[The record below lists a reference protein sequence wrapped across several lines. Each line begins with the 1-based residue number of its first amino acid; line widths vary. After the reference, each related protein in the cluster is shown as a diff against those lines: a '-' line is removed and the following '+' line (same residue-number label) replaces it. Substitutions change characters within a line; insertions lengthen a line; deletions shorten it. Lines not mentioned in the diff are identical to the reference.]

1 MKSRAKH
8 HPIRVVVVDDSTT
21 ARELLVALLQ
31 TAEGIQVVGGAANG
45 QEAVRLVKRLQ
56 PDVVTMDVVMPKMDG
71 LEATRQI
78 MREAPTPIVIV
89 TATLMRDDIDLA
101 FEALQAG
108 ALTALRKPGLAD
120 PETCQKIVQAVRL
133 MADVPVVRRWGD
145 RPRATSKQQRP
156 APPAG
161 RIGQSL
167 AQQKNWQHVQ
177 LIGIASSTGG
187 PGALATA
194 FKSLPA
200 DFPLPILVVQHVTRG
215 FTTGLAD
222 WLNGETALQVGLAG
236 HGETPRSGTIL
247 LAPDDYHMRVNGR
260 GVVELSKEPPYKGLR
275 PAANYLFHS
284 MARAYGPRAMG
295 IIMTGMGDD
304 GAEGIEALHK
314 SGGITI
320 AQDEKSSVVYGMPR
334 EAVLRNAVDQ
344 VLSLNQIAAALDSLA
359 KKVTRDG

>member
-1 MKSRAKH
+1 MTSRAKRK

-31 TAEGIQVVGGAANG
+31 SAEGIQVVGGAANG
-45 QEAVRLVKRLQ
+45 EEAIRLVKRLQ

-120 PETCQKIVQAVRL
+120 PETCQQIVRAVRL

-145 RPRATSKQQRP
+145 RPRVVSKHRAAQP
-156 APPAG
+156 AERTG
-161 RIGQSL
+161 RAL
-167 AQQKNWQHVQ
+167 AQKKSWQHVQ

-215 FTTGLAD
+215 FTIGLAD

-236 HGETPRSGTIL
+236 HGETPRGGTIL

-260 GVVELSKEPPYKGLR
+260 GVVELSKETPYKGLR
-275 PAANYLFHS
+275 PSANYLFHS
-284 MARAYGPRAMG
+284 MARCYGSRAMG
-295 IIMTGMGDD
+295 IVMTGMGDD

-314 SGGITI
+314 AGGITI
-320 AQDEKSSVVYGMPR
+320 AQDEKSCVVYGMPR
-334 EAVLRNAVDQ
+334 EAVMRNAVDQ
-344 VLSLNQIAAALDSLA
+344 VLSLDQIAAALENLA
-359 KKVTRDG
+359 KVTLDG

>member
-1 MKSRAKH
+1 MKARAK

-31 TAEGIQVVGGAANG
+31 SAEGIQVVGSAANG
-45 QEAVRLVKRLQ
+45 EEAVRIVKRLR

-101 FEALQAG
+101 FEALQVG

-120 PETCQKIVQAVRL
+120 PETCAQVIRAVRL

-145 RPRATSKQQRP
+145 RPRTASKQRMDQPVGSARP
-156 APPAG
+156 S
-161 RIGQSL
+161 IT
-167 AQQKNWQHVQ
+167 QQKSWQQ
-177 LIGIASSTGG
+177 LQLVGIASSTGG

-194 FKSLPA
+194 FKSLPP

-236 HGETPRSGTIL
+236 HGETPRRGTIL

-260 GVVELSKEPPYKGLR
+260 GVVELCKEPAYKGLR

-284 MARAYGPRAMG
+284 MARSYGPRALG
-295 IIMTGMGDD
+295 IVMTGMGDD
-304 GAEGIEALHK
+304 GAEGIEALYQA
-314 SGGITI
+314 GGITI
-320 AQDEKSSVVYGMPR
+320 AQDEQSCVVYGMPR
-334 EAVLRNAVDQ
+334 EAVIRNAIDQ
-344 VLSLNQIAAALDSLA
+344 ILSLDQIAAVLESLVT
-359 KKVTRDG
+359 KVTLNG